1 MNDTSKRVDDAISA
15 GAADA
20 EIKRLAALPRL
31 QYEQE
36 RKGATE
42 KLGVRASTL
51 DKLVEAEK
59 HSHDTGDG
67 KPGHKVSFPAPEP
80 WPEKVDGAKL
90 LDEIVTAIRRYIVM
104 PDYSHDVCALWAVHT
119 YLLDHFLISP
129 RLAIRS
135 PAPGCGKTTLLDVL
149 EQLALKPLQTSGAT
163 APVLFRVIEA
173 CRPTVLLD
181 EANKALANNLDMLAV
196 LNDGHR
202 RGGQTLRNVA
212 VGDDY
217 EPRAFATYSAMAI
230 AFLKHLPPELHDRSV
245 AIEMRRALP
254 GERIE
259 QFRIDRVDHF
269 STLAR
274 KIARWTQDHAA
285 RIGAADPVMPSGI
298 YNREAD
304 NWRPLLAIAAAAG
317 GEWPKRARDAAERC
331 HAAADVDNRS
341 QLETLLADIR
351 DVSRGK
357 TEAPSADLVN
367 HLVALEGHPWAEM
380 GNSGKPLTQNKLAR
394 MLKPLGIFPEAIW
407 IGSSTGKALKGYVF
421 AHFNEAFARYLLPEG
436 GLQPKDRKDADQMGT
451 SSVFKPKGASINLS
465 DGKCEK
471 PNNDGHP
478 GGLAVARG
486 VESTEMRLDLP
497 QPVGA
502 RPATNGRAAPVA
514 YMDAQGKPTATVPSD
529 DPIPEVLRRCDHCGQ
544 PATAADPMSP
554 YDWEGRPDGVRL
566 HQRCEADWFDSFRPA
581 PPRAARAP
589 IDAAY
594 QATTEKQPDA
604 VADVPGQA
612 EKAPPAADVVDEAG
626 KVKQEADQPVSAP
639 DPVPAR
645 PQPMLEGDRQ
655 RALRVAR
662 NQAVWQRDDAAMKE
676 RLH

>member
-1 MNDTSKRVDDAISA
+1 MKKEDAAKRVDDAIAA

-20 EIKRLAALPRL
+20 EIKRLAALPRV

-36 RKGATE
+36 RKEAAE
-42 KLGVRASTL
+42 KLKVRASIL
-51 DKLVEAEK
+51 DKLVEDEK
-59 HSHDTGDG
+59 HSHDTDDG
-67 KPGHKVSFPAPEP
+67 KPGRKVEFPAPEP
-80 WPEKVDGAKL
+80 WPEEVDGAEL
-90 LDEIVTAIRRYIVM
+90 LDELATAIRRYIVM
-104 PDYSHDVCALWAVHT
+104 PDHSHDVCALWTVHT

-149 EQLALKPLQTSGAT
+149 EQLVLRPLQTSGAT

-181 EANKALANNLDMLAV
+181 EGNKALANNLELLAV

-217 EPRAFATYSAMAI
+217 EPRAFSTYSAMAI

-259 QFRIDRVDHF
+259 QFRIDRVDHLAN
-269 STLAR
+269 LAR

-317 GEWPKRARDAAERC
+317 GEWPKRASDAAEHC

-351 DVSRGK
+351 GVSRGK

-380 GNSGKPLTQNKLAR
+380 GNSGKPLTQNRLAR
-394 MLKPLGIFPEAIW
+394 MLKPLGILPEAIW

-421 AHFNEAFARYLLPEG
+421 AHFKEAFDRYLLPEG
-436 GLQPKDRKDADQMGT
+436 GLQPKDRKDADEMGT
-451 SSVFKPKGASINLS
+451 SSVFKPKGTNINLS
-465 DGKCEK
+465 VGKCEK

-478 GGLAVARG
+478 RGLSVAMGGEG
-486 VESTEMRLDLP
+486 TEMRPDQP

-502 RPATNGRAAPVA
+502 RPATNGKGEPGRFI
-514 YMDAQGKPTATVPSD
+514 DAQGKPTD
-529 DPIPEVLRRCDHCGQ
+529 DPELG
-544 PATAADPMSP
+544 
-554 YDWEGRPDGVRL
+554 YYGRV
-566 HQRCEADWFDSFRPA
+566 
-581 PPRAARAP
+581 ARAP
-589 IDAAY
+589 LDAAY

-604 VADVPGQA
+604 VADVPDPT
-612 EKAPPAADVVDEAG
+612 PPAADVIDEAE
-626 KVKQEADQPVSAP
+626 KVKQEADQPVSTP
-639 DPVPAR
+639 DPAPRQPVLVMQDSKEDAGLPPQVVEKQPDAVPEKA
-645 PQPMLEGDRQ
+645 PSAPPAMTYDEQIEAIMKQPMLPGDRQ
-655 RALRVAR
+655 RALKLVR
-662 NQAVWQRDDAAMKE
+662 NKKAEQQFDAAMKE
-676 RLH
+676 RLLH

>member
-1 MNDTSKRVDDAISA
+1 MNDTTKRVDDAIAA

-36 RKGATE
+36 RKEAAEKLKVRPSILDRLIETE
-42 KLGVRASTL
+42 KR
-51 DKLVEAEK
+51 
-59 HSHDTGDG
+59 SHDTDDG
-67 KPGHKVSFPAPEP
+67 KPGHKIAFPVPEP
-80 WPEKVDGAKL
+80 WPEEVDGAEL
-90 LDEIVTAIRRYIVM
+90 LAEVVTAIRRYIVM

-149 EQLALKPLQTSGAT
+149 EQLVLKPLQTSGAT

-269 STLAR
+269 SALAR

-285 RIGAADPVMPSGI
+285 RIGAVDPVMPSGI

-304 NWRPLLAIAAAAG
+304 NWRPLLAIADAAG
-317 GEWPKRARDAAERC
+317 EEWSKRARDAAERC

-351 DVSRGK
+351 DVSRDK
-357 TEAPSADLVN
+357 TEAPSADLIN

-394 MLKPLGIFPEAIW
+394 MLKPLGIIPQNIW
-407 IGSSTGKALKGYVF
+407 MGSGTGKVLKGYVF

-436 GLQPKDRKDADQMGT
+436 CPKPLGREEADEMGT
-451 SSVFKPKGASINLS
+451 SSVFKPLGTNINLAV
-465 DGKCEK
+465 GKCEK

-478 GGLAVARG
+478 SDLAVARG
-486 VESTEMRLDLP
+486 GESTETRPDPP
-497 QPVGA
+497 QPVGV
-502 RPATNGRAAPVA
+502 RPATNGRATPGA
-514 YMDAQGKPTATVPSD
+514 YMDAQGKPTD
-529 DPIPEVLRRCDHCGQ
+529 DPELG
-544 PATAADPMSP
+544 
-554 YDWEGRPDGVRL
+554 YYG
-566 HQRCEADWFDSFRPA
+566 
-581 PPRAARAP
+581 RAARAP
-589 IDAAY
+589 LDAAY
-594 QATTEKQPDA
+594 QATTEKQP
-604 VADVPGQA
+604 V
-612 EKAPPAADVVDEAG
+612 EKAPPA
-626 KVKQEADQPVSAP
+626 QPDQPVSAS
-639 DPVPAR
+639 DPVPSYR
-645 PQPMLEGDRQ
+645 QPVLEGDR
-655 RALRVAR
+655 RREAIRAR
-662 NQAVWQRDDAAMKE
+662 NQEVLRRFEAEIRE
-676 RLH
+676 RPH